1 MPLRPELP
9 AGLNLSRRIT
19 TPVKLPKMT
28 FPMADDYADQPGAAG
43 PSAADAQMAAA
54 APQASMARLALFQ
67 QQQAQMPEQPAPA
80 PAYERPAQAATY
92 ERPAQ
97 APAQAAQAAPAVPTV
112 PAAQAHQIIIYG
124 RAGCA
129 ASIAAIQDL
138 IDREMSFTYFDVGRD
153 AGAMAH
159 LQAICGNA
167 PMVPVI
173 IQIGFAGI

>member
-9 AGLNLSRRIT
+9 AGLNLSRRVT

-28 FPMADDYADQPGAAG
+28 FPMADDYADQSTAPAPA
-43 PSAADAQMAAA
+43 SA
-54 APQASMARLALFQ
+54 PEASMARLPLFQ
-67 QQQAQMPEQPAPA
+67 QQSQSPEQTAQAPAYERPAPA
-80 PAYERPAQAATY
+80 PAYEQP
-92 ERPAQ
+92 
-97 APAQAAQAAPAVPTV
+97 APAV

-138 IDREMSFTYFDVGRD
+138 IDREMSFTYYDVGRD

-159 LQAICGNA
+159 LQAICGNT